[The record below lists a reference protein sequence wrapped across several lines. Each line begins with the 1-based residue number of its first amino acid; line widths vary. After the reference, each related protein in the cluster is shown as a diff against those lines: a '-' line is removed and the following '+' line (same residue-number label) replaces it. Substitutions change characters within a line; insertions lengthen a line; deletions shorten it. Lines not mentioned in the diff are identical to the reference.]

1 MDSQYAQIPESSR
14 TRWGL
19 SILSVCVCCWQAVQQ
34 ERNKTKQCLCN
45 QTGFDCRFP
54 QAPKLCILSSITST
68 RFFFF
73 LPPGE
78 QRGFRSSV
86 AASQCSLP
94 GKLCKQA
101 PLPQKSGDKTRAEA
115 DFGLYRPETDSQTD
129 GQTAAVTPWSSQPV
143 SDINC
148 ILIRTAAVRLSA
160 FTSIRLS
167 VRRSLASANP
177 AQRGSRPACRPSLLA
192 GTFPGST
199 QASSYL
205 HERGRKKE
213 GEARKKR

>member
-1 MDSQYAQIPESSR
+1 MQPNWLWLQVPSSSQTLHPLINHFHSFFLFFASGRATGLPQLCGRLTMLPTREALQAGPAASEERRQNASR
-14 TRWGL
+14 SGL
-19 SILSVCVCCWQAVQQ
+19 RAL
-34 ERNKTKQCLCN
+34 
-45 QTGFDCRFP
+45 QTGNR
-54 QAPKLCILSSITST
+54 L
-68 RFFFF
+68 
-73 LPPGE
+73 
-78 QRGFRSSV
+78 
-86 AASQCSLP
+86 
-94 GKLCKQA
+94 
-101 PLPQKSGDKTRAEA
+101 
-115 DFGLYRPETDSQTD
+115 TD

-143 SDINC
+143 CDINC

-213 GEARKKR
+213 GEAREKR

>member
-101 PLPQKSGDKTRAEA
+101 PLPQKSGDKIEQKRTSGSTDRKQTH
-115 DFGLYRPETDSQTD
+115 RRTDSRRD
-129 GQTAAVTPWSSQPV
+129 AVKQ
-143 SDINC
+143 
-148 ILIRTAAVRLSA
+148 SA
-160 FTSIRLS
+160 RVWYKLYSH
-167 VRRSLASANP
+167 
-177 AQRGSRPACRPSLLA
+177 QDSRRPSVCLYVHPSVCPPVACFRKPSPARLPTGLSPVPA
-192 GTFPGST
+192 SRDISRFDPG
-199 QASSYL
+199 
-205 HERGRKKE
+205 
-213 GEARKKR
+213 

>member
-73 LPPGE
+73 FASGRATGLPQLCGRLTMLPTREALQAGP
-78 QRGFRSSV
+78 
-86 AASQCSLP
+86 AASEERRQNASR
-94 GKLCKQA
+94 
-101 PLPQKSGDKTRAEA
+101 SGLRALQT
-115 DFGLYRPETDSQTD
+115 GNRLTD

-205 HERGRKKE
+205 HERGREKE